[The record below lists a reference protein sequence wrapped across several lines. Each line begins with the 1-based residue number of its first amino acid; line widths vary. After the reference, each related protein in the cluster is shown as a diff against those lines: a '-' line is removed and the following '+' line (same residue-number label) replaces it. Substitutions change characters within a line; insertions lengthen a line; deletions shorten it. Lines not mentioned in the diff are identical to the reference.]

1 MWQYFCISAKKAK
14 LESIVWPEILKMA
27 EEETNR
33 LYREGKKVVILDAA
47 VLLTAG
53 WHEKCDEVKLV
64 PLYAYVCDFFNILSH
79 PIQGVVLYR
88 V

>member
-1 MWQYFCISAKKAK
+1 MAISMPLSHCHSFTIAAMKSK

-27 EEETNR
+27 EEATNR

-53 WHEKCDEVKLV
+53 WHEKCDEV
-64 PLYAYVCDFFNILSH
+64 
-79 PIQGVVLYR
+79 
-88 V
+88 